1 MKKLILYFIVLALGL
16 SQGCEGPQG
25 PAGPQGDPGP
35 QGTQGPQ
42 GPPGTPAQTAKVYEY
57 GIDFPDSTFA
67 VLIDFEANEIAVAES
82 DVILTYLF
90 TGGYLDEND
99 NPVFFWSPMPQIF
112 FLDSGRIVQYNS
124 TNSHRESYIYMD
136 GNFPLMEL
144 DSTYTKN
151 QGVRLVV
158 VPGEFMQRGSAE
170 QKVVN
175 FDSYADVSRYFNIKE
190 EDIKRVE
197 LTQ

>member
-1 MKKLILYFIVLALGL
+1 MKKLVLYFIVLALGL
-16 SQGCEGPQG
+16 SQACEGPQG

-35 QGTQGPQ
+35 QGAQGPQ

-67 VLIDFEANEIAVAES
+67 VSINFEANEIEVAES

-90 TGGYLDEND
+90 TGGYYDEND
-99 NPVFFWSPMPQIF
+99 NPVFFWSPLPQIF
-112 FLDSGRIVQYNS
+112 FLDSARIVQYNS
-124 TNSHRESYIYMD
+124 ANTHRESIIYMD
-136 GNFPLMEL
+136 GNFPLTEL

-151 QGVRLVV
+151 QGVRLVI
-158 VPGEFMQRGSAE
+158 VPGEFMQRGSAD
-170 QKVVN
+170 QPVVN
-175 FDSYADVSRYFNIKE
+175 FDSYVDVARYFNIKE